1 LFDGK
6 EPNAESFDPV
16 AKMLRERN
24 FSVRLYTD
32 YGTFETQ
39 ILNGFGAP
47 DWKHAA
53 LRPGMELLEEIAAA
67 DLLVTS
73 DNWISEL
80 GQLLQ
85 KRTFLWLG
93 ATSGRAAIWDFERAS
108 CFADQSLPC
117 LGCYHQFGRN
127 CHNVCLRGD
136 IACMRPQLAKDF
148 VASLETFLNGKP
160 LKAATIHPNRLDLT
174 SHRTMPSTELSLD
187 EYWPSSTANSV
198 LVLTPLNP
206 QLEERIIDRA
216 KELAHRALR
225 GMRNC
230 RVVYDNAGAAPPRG
244 ATFPHRLAALAPLRQ
259 AMVDRHLRDERWV
272 FWVDA
277 DLVDY
282 PAQLI
287 DELIHRAEGGIAAP
301 LVIMEGDPSSPPS
314 REGFGPGRFYD
325 IAGFVEQGRWAR
337 FTPPFFDQPGPVFEL
352 DSVGCCY
359 LVNADLYRHG
369 ARHELDHAS
378 ATFIAENRVWEEDA
392 ICQNQRGPANSFSDH
407 YSVCLFARKC
417 QLPVRAFADLI
428 AYHQRA

>member
-1 LFDGK
+1 
-6 EPNAESFDPV
+6 
-16 AKMLRERN
+16 
-24 FSVRLYTD
+24 
-32 YGTFETQ
+32 
-39 ILNGFGAP
+39 
-47 DWKHAA
+47 
-53 LRPGMELLEEIAAA
+53 
-67 DLLVTS
+67 
-73 DNWISEL
+73 
-80 GQLLQ
+80 
-85 KRTFLWLG
+85 
-93 ATSGRAAIWDFERAS
+93 
-108 CFADQSLPC
+108 
-117 LGCYHQFGRN
+117 
-127 CHNVCLRGD
+127 
-136 IACMRPQLAKDF
+136 MR
-148 VASLETFLNGKP
+148 
-160 LKAATIHPNRLDLT
+160 
-174 SHRTMPSTELSLD
+174 STELSL
-187 EYWPSSTANSV
+187 EHWPSSTANSV

-206 QLEERIIDRA
+206 QLEERILDRA

-244 ATFPHRLAALAPLRQ
+244 ATFPRRLAALAPLRQ

-301 LVIMEGDPSSPPS
+301 LVIMEGDASSPPS

-369 ARHELDHAS
+369 ARHQLDHAS

>member
-6 EPNAESFDPV
+6 EPNGESFAPV

-24 FSVRLYTD
+24 FKISLYTD

-39 ILNGFGAP
+39 TLNGFGTA
-47 DWKHAA
+47 DWNHAA
-53 LRPGMELLEEIAAA
+53 LCSGIELLREIADA

-73 DNWISEL
+73 DNWIAEL

-93 ATSGRAAIWDFERAS
+93 ATSCRAAIWDLERS
-108 CFADQSLPC
+108 GCFSDQALPC

-127 CHNVCLRGD
+127 HHNVCLRGD
-136 IACMRPQLAKDF
+136 IACMRPGLAKDF
-148 VASLETFLNGKP
+148 FASLETFLDGES
-160 LKAATIHPNRLDLT
+160 LKAVVMQPNRLNLT
-174 SHRTMPSTELSLD
+174 SHRSMPSTELSL
-187 EYWPSSTANSV
+187 EHWPSSTANSV
-198 LVLTPLNP
+198 LVLTPVNP
-206 QLEERIIDRA
+206 NLEKYVLDRA
-216 KELAHRALR
+216 KELAHRALK

-230 RVVYDNAGAAPPRG
+230 RVVYDNAGEAPPRG
-244 ATFPHRLAALAPLRQ
+244 ATFPHRLAALTPLRQ
-259 AMVDRHLRDERWV
+259 AMVDRHLRDEGWV

-277 DLVDY
+277 DLIDY

-301 LVIMEGDPSSPPS
+301 LVIMEGDASSPPS

-337 FTPPFFDQPGPVFEL
+337 FTPPFFDQLGPVFEL

-359 LVNADLYRHG
+359 LVNAELYRHG
-369 ARHELDHAS
+369 ARHELDLAS
-378 ATFIAENRVWEEDA
+378 AAFIAANRVWEEDA
-392 ICQNQRGPANSFSDH
+392 IRQNQHGPANSFSDH
-407 YSVCLFARKC
+407 YSVCQFAWRVG
-417 QLPVRAFADLI
+417 LPVQAFADLI
-428 AYHQRA
+428 AYHKKP